1 MCNEYTVHATQT
13 SLGMHT
19 DCVAESSSYADSTLR
34 VGDAVCTTVL
44 GLDDTHQA
52 QQVLSKQLCG

>member
-1 MCNEYTVHATQT
+1 MHATQT